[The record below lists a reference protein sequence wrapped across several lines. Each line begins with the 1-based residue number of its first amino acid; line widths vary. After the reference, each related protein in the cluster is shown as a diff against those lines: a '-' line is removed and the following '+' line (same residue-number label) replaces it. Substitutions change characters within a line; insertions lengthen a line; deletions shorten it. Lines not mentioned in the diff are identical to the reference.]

1 MYWSS
6 FDSNLKQVSEANE
19 SPEEMVKNLILGS
32 SLVLGAAFAQA
43 ASFDCSKANSFIEK
57 QICSENQ
64 LSEIDSQL
72 SVIYKIK
79 LSEVRD
85 PDVLRAEQR
94 EWIKNTRNK
103 CQDASCIKQAYTE
116 RLETLKN
123 IEAFPAEVES
133 IQEEKKVF
141 AESENSSKQEIE
153 ETKKVDASIN
163 SSQEKNT
170 STIKK
175 DEIVATL
182 TEEKNSESKL
192 GGGLSELFKTLYTFF
207 AILLVLGLFKPKW
220 ILRWDS
226 NPSRKKVFAYFF
238 VAATILIPLVEFTK
252 NEKTKAYEA
261 KVRLEREAAREAEIA
276 KSKALE
282 EEKNARLEYE
292 RKTIEAAQIARRRA
306 AEAALIEMNRPK
318 PLWER
323 YYKAINAKGFQC
335 DQYRHLIENWRQSGL
350 EENQVNRLASDLFTQ
365 ATRAGCVQ

>member
-1 MYWSS
+1 M
-6 FDSNLKQVSEANE
+6 
-19 SPEEMVKNLILGS
+19 KNLIIGS
-32 SLVLGAAFAQA
+32 SLMLGAALAQA
-43 ASFDCSKANSFIEK
+43 ASFDCSKANGFIEK
-57 QICSENQ
+57 QICSETQ

-72 SVIYKIK
+72 SAIYKIK
-79 LSEVRD
+79 LSEARD
-85 PDVLRAEQR
+85 PDVLRSEQR

-103 CQDASCIKQAYTE
+103 CQEASCIKQAYTD

-123 IEAFPAEVES
+123 IEVFPTEVES
-133 IQEEKKVF
+133 NQGNVKVL
-141 AESENSSKQEIE
+141 AESENNNKQEIE
-153 ETKKVDASIN
+153 DVEKVDASIN
-163 SSQEKNT
+163 LSQEKTN
-170 STIKK
+170 SAIN
-175 DEIVATL
+175 
-182 TEEKNSESKL
+182 KNEVVTTPAEQKSSESEL

-238 VAATILIPLVEFTK
+238 VAATILVPLVEFTK

-261 KVRLEREAAREAEIA
+261 KVRSEREAAREAEIA

-292 RKTIEAAQIARRRA
+292 RRTIEAAQIERRRA
-306 AEAALIEMNRPK
+306 AEAARIEMNRPK

-335 DQYRHLIENWRQSGL
+335 DQYRNLIEMWSRQGID
-350 EENQVNRLASDLFTQ
+350 ENQVNKLASDLFTQ